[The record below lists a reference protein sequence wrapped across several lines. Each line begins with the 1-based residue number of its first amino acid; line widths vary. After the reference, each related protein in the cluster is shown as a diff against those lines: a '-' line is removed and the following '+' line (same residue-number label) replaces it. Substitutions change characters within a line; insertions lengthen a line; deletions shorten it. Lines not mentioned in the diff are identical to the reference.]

1 LKVHRQVAYNFHV
14 MDMSGE
20 DREKLME
27 ESAGLEPSTGEE
39 PALEGERE
47 REEAAS
53 TRARLRAERLER
65 RRRVRNNFLLVGA
78 ILGIGLLV
86 VGLVVLLTL
95 GGSGYR
101 VPKVTGLAYKDA
113 RKKVEKAGLAIE
125 IDATQDS
132 SGDCSKLKVET
143 QDPKPGTSAD
153 KDEVVT
159 VRLKGLQDSPEL
171 TRDSGSKPSPEP
183 PQTQA
188 AAPAQPAAA
197 APAGGHVVCVDPGHS
212 NHTGNEIDPATGL
225 NVGDNGGAPG
235 ELQSNW
241 ELAQK
246 TKAALEQAGY
256 TVRLTK
262 GSADSYASLRE
273 RADTGNACDIMVRLH
288 YDDTGFTGV
297 MRAPPNGARCPAS
310 DPSRITVIDPNVAG
324 ESNRLAADLA
334 SALGL
339 SVRDDTG
346 GTTQGNT
353 TPPGHPT
360 ALIGSVISTVP
371 IVTIENKMAL
381 VRGNPDGQN
390 QVAGQIAAGISAFFQ
405 GR

>member
-1 LKVHRQVAYNFHV
+1 
-14 MDMSGE
+14 MDSTDDGQ
-20 DREKLME
+20 DRLIE
-27 ESAGLEPSTGEE
+27 EGSEGTDVEPAAEEE
-39 PALEGERE
+39 PEALEVERE
-47 REEAAS
+47 REEAARGR
-53 TRARLRAERLER
+53 TALRQERLER
-65 RRRVRNNFLLVGA
+65 RRRVRNNVLLVGGV
-78 ILGIGLLV
+78 LGLGLLV
-86 VGLVVLLTL
+86 AVLIVLLTL
-95 GGSGYR
+95 GGSGNR
-101 VPKVTGLAYKDA
+101 VPGVMGLAYKDA
-113 RKKVEKAGLAIE
+113 KNKVERAGFAIE
-125 IDATQDS
+125 VDSTQDS

-159 VRLKGLQDSPEL
+159 VRLKGLRDSPEL
-171 TRDSGSKPSPEP
+171 TRDSGTKPSPEP

-188 AAPAQPAAA
+188 AEPAQPAAA
-197 APAGGHVVCVDPGHS
+197 APASGHVVCVDPGHS

-225 NVGDNGGAPG
+225 DVGDNGGASG
-235 ELQSNW
+235 ELENMW

-246 TKAALEQAGY
+246 TKAALEQSGY

-273 RADTGNACDIMVRLH
+273 RADTGNSCEIMVRLH

-297 MRAPPNGARCPAS
+297 MRAPPNGARCPTS
-310 DPSRITVIDPNVAG
+310 DPSRITVVDPNVAS

-346 GTTQGNT
+346 GTTQGNS

-371 IVTIENKMAL
+371 VVCIENKMAL
-381 VRGNPDGQN
+381 VRGNPSGQG
-390 QVAGQIAAGISAFFQ
+390 QVAGQIVAGINAFFE

>member
-1 LKVHRQVAYNFHV
+1 
-14 MDMSGE
+14 MDSTDDGQ
-20 DREKLME
+20 DRLIEVDSE
-27 ESAGLEPSTGEE
+27 GTDVE
-39 PALEGERE
+39 PAAGDEPEVLEVERE
-47 REEAAS
+47 HEEAVRS
-53 TRARLRAERLER
+53 RTGLRAERLER
-65 RRRVRNNFLLVGA
+65 RRRTRNNFLLVGG
-78 ILGIGLLV
+78 ILGLGLLV
-86 VGLVVLLTL
+86 AGLFLLITL
-95 GGSGYR
+95 GSGGYR
-101 VPKVTGLAYKDA
+101 VPRVLGLAYNDA
-113 RKKVEKAGLAIE
+113 RNKVERAGLAIE
-125 IDATQDS
+125 IDSTQDS
-132 SGDCSKLKVET
+132 SGDCGKLKVEN

-159 VRLKGLQDSPEL
+159 VRLKGLHDSPEL
-171 TRDSGSKPSPEP
+171 TRDWGNNPSVEP
-183 PQTQA
+183 PQSQA
-188 AAPAQPAAA
+188 AEVSQPAAA
-197 APAGGHVVCVDPGHS
+197 APAPGHVVCIDPGHS

-225 NVGDNGGAPG
+225 NVGDNEGASG

-273 RADTGNACDIMVRLH
+273 RADTGNSCEIMVRLH

-297 MRAPPNGARCPAS
+297 MRPPTNGARCPTS
-310 DPSRITVIDPNVAG
+310 DPSRITVVDPNVAG

-334 SALGL
+334 PALGL

-346 GTTQGNT
+346 GTTQGNS
-353 TPPGHPT
+353 TPSGHPM

-371 IVTIENKMAL
+371 IVSIENKMAL
-381 VRGNPDGQN
+381 VRGNPSGQD
-390 QVAGQIAAGISAFFQ
+390 QVAGQIAQGIGAFFQ